1 MILHFIDFLCMFI
14 VKAKKL
20 LPFQQIRHSFRI
32 LPFTCF
38 IDIHDIKSQQ
48 NCLGDQRTWDP
59 YIMPQIFLKNKI
71 F

>member
-48 NCLGDQRTWDP
+48 NCLGDQRT
-59 YIMPQIFLKNKI
+59 
-71 F
+71 